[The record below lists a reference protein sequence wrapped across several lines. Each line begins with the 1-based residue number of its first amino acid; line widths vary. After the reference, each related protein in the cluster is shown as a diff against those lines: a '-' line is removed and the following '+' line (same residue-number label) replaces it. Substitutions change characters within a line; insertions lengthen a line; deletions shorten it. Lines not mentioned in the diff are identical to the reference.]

1 MPLKNP
7 VYSLKTHESLCD
19 MRLNINN
26 DINYCRSETKKCT
39 DTWVKLHAR
48 DSWLFT
54 CCQECYVRILCPAGV
69 SQKRLQGTG
78 IIALGQ
84 GCVMKGDTYSIH
96 AHYDFINRMYVQP
109 KIDTIKPFI
118 SSPLNEIINTT
129 LPHYT
134 VNTENHT
141 QLYNEIQQ
149 KIDILKSQT
158 PDVFTNDELPHHI
171 VNYGI
176 SSALVAV
183 ILLYTLYKLKQ
194 RCKKRPRTREEP
206 PIEMTRRRPGVS
218 ECKCSVANEV
228 VPCHIQVASPVKCCD
243 SNQSVNNLNKS
254 TSSFMIDHTVTFD

>member
-1 MPLKNP
+1 
-7 VYSLKTHESLCD
+7 
-19 MRLNINN
+19 
-26 DINYCRSETKKCT
+26 
-39 DTWVKLHAR
+39 
-48 DSWLFT
+48 
-54 CCQECYVRILCPAGV
+54 
-69 SQKRLQGTG
+69 
-78 IIALGQ
+78 
-84 GCVMKGDTYSIH
+84 MKGDTYSIH

-158 PDVFTNDELPHHI
+158 PDAFTNDELPHHI
-171 VNYGI
+171 VNYSI